1 MSKAVVVV
9 GVLVGVIVLAPIF
22 LRLALGVRPEGAKS
36 WRDRVQLKYQ
46 RLGTFTWMFARFKMR
61 LDPMFRELP
70 EFLGK
75 THGFKEVL
83 DLGCGHGIAG
93 CALMEWIAEV
103 RVYGVEP
110 NPRRVAAA
118 REAFGMRGVVQKGAA
133 PDFEWAGLPEKLDGA
148 FALDMMH
155 FLDDAAFT
163 LTLWRIRRRLREGAK
178 LFMRVPMAPAGRGS
192 MAWKIDRINRRIRG
206 IPATHRTRVV
216 IEKGIANAGF
226 SVLTVRAS
234 GGNPELFW
242 FIATASGGEEER
254 ESPR

>member
-22 LRLALGVRPEGAKS
+22 LRLSLGVRPEGAKS

-163 LTLWRIRRRLREGAK
+163 LTLWRIRRRLAR
-178 LFMRVPMAPAGRGS
+178 RGE
-192 MAWKIDRINRRIRG
+192 I
-206 IPATHRTRVV
+206 VY
-216 IEKGIANAGF
+216 
-226 SVLTVRAS
+226 AS
-234 GGNPELFW
+234 SDGP
-242 FIATASGGEEER
+242 GGEGIDGVEDR
-254 ESPR
+254 SDQSADSGYSRHASHQGGD